1 MTLGVALCMIFFHS
15 LCYAI
20 KPKKFAC
27 GTVENNFYKSTRYYL
42 QKVWT
47 SENDMLA
54 CFETLSPYTVQAGL
68 YVLNSGNPPISAS
81 QVEGGYRHT

>member
-15 LCYAI
+15 DCSAI
-20 KPKKFAC
+20 KPKKITC

-42 QKVWT
+42 QEDWT
-47 SENDMLA
+47 FENDMLA
-54 CFETLSPYTVQAGL
+54 CFETLSPYIVQAGL
-68 YVLNSGNPPISAS
+68 YVLNSGNSPISVS